1 MNEKGIQ
8 PLAKKLTAVLGAI
21 AASSFLGLPVLAQTN
36 SSQTNQ
42 YTQCVPVGARSSS
55 SMNSQSYT
63 ANSSSTSTPGTS
75 SGAVDVSPS
84 GDASN
89 TGVPILPNQSDPRSI
104 PSAQGRSISNDMGT
118 NPDVNNS
125 SSTTGSSSTSSYN
138 GTGSGNSSM
147 SSGSQSYSS
156 NQSNVTSDANTD
168 GNSSYQPTSYIPQ
181 NNGSAANPTYRDIL
195 ARGGAT
201 AGAQA
206 RMLMQRSQDR
216 NWHGDRSDNRVS
228 YNYGQDQ
235 AEGSQI
241 PTSGVTSGAQ
251 VANYSGNTTQANNCP
266 PGMVPR
272 MMQNNQQ
279 SQDQA
284 YPDTPGRER
293 ANPNRYQTPS
303 NQ

>member
-8 PLAKKLTAVLGAI
+8 PLARKATAILGAI

-42 YTQCVPVGARSSS
+42 YTQCVPVGAQSSNS
-55 SMNSQSYT
+55 TNSQSYT
-63 ANSSSTSTPGTS
+63 ANSTTTSTPGTS

-89 TGVPILPNQSDPRSI
+89 AGVPVLPNQSDPRSI
-104 PSAQGRSISNDMGT
+104 PSTQGSSISNDMGT

-125 SSTTGSSSTSSYN
+125 SSTTGSSSTSSSYRM
-138 GTGSGNSSM
+138 GSSNSSM
-147 SSGSQSYSS
+147 SS
-156 NQSNVTSDANTD
+156 DANTD
-168 GNSSYQPTSYIPQ
+168 ANSSYQTTNYIPQ

-206 RMLMQRSQDR
+206 RMLMQRSQDP
-216 NWHGDRSDNRVS
+216 NWHGDRSDRRVS

-251 VANYSGNTTQANNCP
+251 VSNYSGSSTTQANNCP

-279 SQDQA
+279 LQDQA